1 MGNLKIAII
10 EGSINFVRDEEDLQD
25 QVNEF
30 CDLYEVVSVDVKQSW
45 NRGFYIATI
54 QYIDKGE

>member
-1 MGNLKIAII
+1 MEKLKIAII

-30 CDLYEVVSVDVKQSW
+30 CNSHEVVNVDVKPSGH
-45 NRGFYIATI
+45 NGLYIATI
-54 QYIDKGE
+54 QYIDKEK